1 MDNEEVI
8 TAFRRRYES
17 SLPHLFYLHGGLPWI
32 ILIIDPGCHRVVA
45 KVECSRLLQDAAP
58 PARGAQ
64 HGPSRADPGVDMS
77 HKALIEGLSE
87 ALQLVR
93 VEHGK
98 HFGRAHLLIHI
109 VLLELNLNESHDHVS
124 CRVISVSNVL
134 LLLQHIER
142 RLLHSCHKWVRTGQR
157 VQRFY

>member
-1 MDNEEVI
+1 MAGSAFCQMDNEEVI
-8 TAFRRRYES
+8 TAFRRRNES

-32 ILIIDPGCHRVVA
+32 VLIINPGCHWVVSE
-45 KVECSRLLQDAAP
+45 VECSRLLQDATP

-64 HGPSRADPGVDMS
+64 QGPSRTDPCVNMS

-87 ALQLVR
+87 VLQLVR

-98 HFGRAHLLIHI
+98 YLSCAYLLIHI

-134 LLLQHIER
+134 LLLKHIER
-142 RLLHSCHKWVRTGQR
+142 RLLHSYHQWIRT
-157 VQRFY
+157 